1 MTDLR
6 YLEYIRFSL
15 LPVFV
20 YCRLSVSFDMFYVY
34 LFLQTEDEVFIV
46 LRRKANLEEL
56 EIRVSDCGLKRTIE
70 PVRQINPTTFVFKP
84 SGNLLL

>member
-1 MTDLR
+1 
-6 YLEYIRFSL
+6 
-15 LPVFV
+15 
-20 YCRLSVSFDMFYVY
+20 MFYVY

>member
-6 YLEYIRFSL
+6 YLEHIRFPL
-15 LPVFV
+15 LPVSV

-34 LFLQTEDEVFIV
+34 LFLQTEDEVFII

-56 EIRVSDCGLKRTIE
+56 EIRVSDCGLKRNIE